1 MEDRSSPLVC
11 GAHAVSIRV
20 VSSGLGADQLQLRK
34 CRKVERGQVLV
45 LARGGTGRVR
55 ARLRLEPGLACG
67 LSGEVR
73 FTISPLQRNKGHT
86 QAINSINIGHH
97 KQQVILAYRYT
108 SIAFARAFARIRERT
123 SRLSTK
129 TKSPPTSIISTMQC
143 NHVRMATATQLEQ

>member
-11 GAHAVSIRV
+11 GAHAVNIRV

-86 QAINSINIGHH
+86 QGTKIINIGRH
-97 KQQVILAYRYT
+97 KQRVMLA
-108 SIAFARAFARIRERT
+108 
-123 SRLSTK
+123 
-129 TKSPPTSIISTMQC
+129 
-143 NHVRMATATQLEQ
+143 